1 MPYIRTTVSNSIS
14 ETARDNLKKKFGEAI
29 ALIPGKTEAW
39 LMLSFEDNMKMYFK
53 GESSEEYAYIEISL
67 FGTTSDA
74 AYDRLTAA
82 VSEIVNEELG
92 IDRANIYIKYE
103 ETNHWGWNGN
113 NF

>member
-14 ETARDNLKKKFGEAI
+14 DQARDNIKTKLGQAI
-29 ALIPGKTEAW
+29 ALIPGKSEAW
-39 LMLSFEDNMKMYFK
+39 LMLAFEDNINMYFK
-53 GESSEEYAYIEISL
+53 GDGTEDYAYVEVSL

-82 VSEIVNEELG
+82 ISEIINEELG
-92 IDRANIYIKYE
+92 IDRANIYVKYE
-103 ETNHWGWNGN
+103 ETQHWGWNSV

>member
-1 MPYIRTTVSNSIS
+1 MPYIRTTVSK
-14 ETARDNLKKKFGEAI
+14 ELTAQNKENLKAKLGQAI

-39 LMLSFEDNMKMYFK
+39 LMLAFEDNIDMYFK
-53 GESSEEYAYIEISL
+53 GSCDEEYAYLEVSL

-74 AYDRLTAA
+74 AYERLTAA
-82 VSEIVNEELG
+82 LSEIVNEELG

-103 ETNHWGWNGN
+103 ETYHWGWNGT